1 MFAEERSFD
10 PLLADNWYNTPA
22 DSVVS
27 AKVCKKMQER
37 DEGEGRDG
45 GGKGEM
51 LTPYQAG
58 QTVLSYY
65 GGSYVKAVVQIYPDV
80 NLQETKF
87 MNLPSKY

>member
-37 DEGEGRDG
+37 GVEE
-45 GGKGEM
+45 KGEIE
-51 LTPYQAG
+51 ARR
-58 QTVLSYY
+58 
-65 GGSYVKAVVQIYPDV
+65 
-80 NLQETKF
+80 
-87 MNLPSKY
+87 